1 MGSGGAR
8 LRSGPAKDP
17 KSGRSD
23 RAGFSVTAL
32 PAQGFDGEVPKFP
45 LSAVSVYHVYKDEG
59 KTVREFDEDAT
70 QERFAR
76 ELELWA
82 FAWSTPQAAA
92 WARESWRWHSVAMW
106 VRTAALCE
114 SSDAQAADK
123 NSLHRFADQ
132 IGLTPAGLA
141 GNGWAIAADEVAEK
155 RDEKAAEVAAAGKPA
170 PVRRLRSVNGGG

>member
-17 KSGRSD
+17 RSERSD
-23 RAGFSVTAL
+23 RLGFSVTAL
-32 PAQGFDGEVPKFP
+32 PSGGFDGDVPKFP
-45 LSAVSVYHVYKDEG
+45 LSKVDVFNVYKDDG

-70 QERFAR
+70 QERFTR

-141 GNGWAIAADEVAEK
+141 GNGWAIAADEFTEK
-155 RDEKAAEVAAAGKPA
+155 REEKAAETAPAGKAA

>member
-1 MGSGGAR
+1 M
-8 LRSGPAKDP
+8 
-17 KSGRSD
+17 
-23 RAGFSVTAL
+23 GFSVTAL
-32 PAQGFDGEVPKFP
+32 PSGGFDGDVPGFP
-45 LSAVSVYHVYKDEG
+45 LSRVSVYYVFKDEG

-132 IGLTPAGLA
+132 IGLTPAGLV

-155 RDEKAAEVAAAGKPA
+155 RQEKSADDEAAPKAPPK
-170 PVRRLRSVNGGG
+170 RRLRSVNGGG